1 MIQMDIFFVYLH
13 YKQQLVRKTIY
24 LNLCIILRSSKTV
37 DIQNDISQ
45 HNNLILNELG
55 NLTKVNMYIAVQIT
69 KNDSQKHLCDLLLT
83 NTK

>member
-1 MIQMDIFFVYLH
+1 MDIFFIYLH
-13 YKQQLVRKTIY
+13 YKRQLVRKTIY
-24 LNLCIILRSSKTV
+24 LNLCVILRSSKTV

-45 HNNLILNELG
+45 LNNLVLNGLG

-69 KNDSQKHLCDLLLT
+69 KNGSQKHLCDLLLT

>member
-1 MIQMDIFFVYLH
+1 MDIFFIYLH

-24 LNLCIILRSSKTV
+24 LNLCVILRSSKTV

-45 HNNLILNELG
+45 LNNLVLNGLG

-69 KNDSQKHLCDLLLT
+69 KNGSQKHLCDLLLT

>member
-1 MIQMDIFFVYLH
+1 MDIFFIY
-13 YKQQLVRKTIY
+13 YNQQLVRKTIY
-24 LNLCIILRSSKTV
+24 YLSLCITLKRSKTV
-37 DIQNDISQ
+37 DIQNNIFQ
-45 HNNLILNELG
+45 FNNLVLNGLG

>member
-1 MIQMDIFFVYLH
+1 MDIFFIYLH

-24 LNLCIILRSSKTV
+24 LNLCVIFRSSKTV

-45 HNNLILNELG
+45 LNNLVLNGLG
-55 NLTKVNMYIAVQIT
+55 NLTKVNMYIAVKIT
-69 KNDSQKHLCDLLLT
+69 KNGSQKHLCDLLLT

>member
-1 MIQMDIFFVYLH
+1 MDIFFIYLH

-24 LNLCIILRSSKTV
+24 LNLCVILRSSKTV

-45 HNNLILNELG
+45 LNNLVLNGLG
-55 NLTKVNMYIAVQIT
+55 NLTKVNIYIAVQIT
-69 KNDSQKHLCDLLLT
+69 KNGSQKHLCDLLLT